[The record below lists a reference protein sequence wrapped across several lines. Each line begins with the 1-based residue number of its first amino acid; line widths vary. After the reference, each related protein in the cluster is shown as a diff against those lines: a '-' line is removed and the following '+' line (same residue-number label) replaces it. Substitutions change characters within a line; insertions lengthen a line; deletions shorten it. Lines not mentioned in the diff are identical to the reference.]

1 MKRINIKAILADP
14 AKRRKLMVATIQA
27 TQAREG
33 IDTTKE
39 QAERAY
45 DHVKGEIMNG
55 DKINALIDEIAV
67 GYKELEEILEE
78 ENVLGIDRK
87 ECQSQIDSMFNQLGR
102 LVYFDVVEE
111 ASG

>member
-14 AKRRKLMVATIQA
+14 AKRRELMVATIQA

-67 GYKELEEILEE
+67 GYKELEEILGED
-78 ENVLGIDRK
+78 VLGIDRK

-102 LVYFDVVEE
+102 LVYYDVVEE
-111 ASG
+111 ANG